1 MQEFKYNVFGNIR
14 PSKVKT
20 SISDDVDN
28 PYLGKFMVRFCDG
41 ETAICSYTFPTEEDL
56 DNDEWKPSWI
66 KDSTGE
72 KLEADDGEW
81 ITSSVCFQD
90 FLHHIPVGS
99 LDVLWHSSLFLPWT
113 YG

>member
-1 MQEFKYNVFGNIR
+1 MSMQEFKYNVFGNIR

-72 KLEADDGEW
+72 KLEATDG
-81 ITSSVCFQD
+81 D
-90 FLHHIPVGS
+90 
-99 LDVLWHSSLFLPWT
+99 LWYPMDYIFCMLSGFPTPHSCWEFGCALA
-113 YG
+113 